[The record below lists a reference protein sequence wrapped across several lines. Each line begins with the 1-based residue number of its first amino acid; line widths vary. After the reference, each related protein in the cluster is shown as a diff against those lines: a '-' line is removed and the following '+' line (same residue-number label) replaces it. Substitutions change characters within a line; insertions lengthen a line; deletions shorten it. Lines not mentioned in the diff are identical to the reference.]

1 MGDDESLES
10 FSMLL
15 GRPFLK
21 TSRTKI
27 DVDKETLTMK
37 FDDKIVQFNIND
49 AMRYPCDEHPISV
62 NFIDSFMREKFSL
75 SCEDALQV
83 VLDK

>member
-1 MGDDESLES
+1 MDKLIFPENFYVFKMGDDESLES

-27 DVDKETLTMK
+27 DVAKGSLTTEFDEKK
-37 FDDKIVQFNIND
+37 F
-49 AMRYPCDEHPISV
+49 
-62 NFIDSFMREKFSL
+62 
-75 SCEDALQV
+75 
-83 VLDK
+83 